1 VNNKELIPPGLT
13 YLADNIISKNNI
25 LGASR
30 GTRAKWAKDLSFPE
44 ETETIFFA
52 GCGYQYA
59 SELES
64 LMSLLRRID
73 KSAIS
78 TEMAMSLASF
88 QKRLGIDASGIY
100 RRVMARGSD
109 GAQPLLSAV
118 KVLRNLGVKFG
129 YLGDDEPC
137 CGALLHYT
145 GLHKKFA
152 QHAQQVHD
160 TLKSRGLDVP
170 MITTS
175 ITDANQSHASDV
187 FRTASDCGIKYIKLG
202 YWDYGGFGMAKEQ
215 IRKMQNDL
223 NGIFKLCEE
232 YDVNAAVHIHSGNCL
247 SSSAVLLWML
257 LRDYDPT
264 HLGAYID
271 PGHMAVEGG
280 LTGWRMGMDLL
291 RENTRIVAVKDFGW
305 FKGSHEAGRKGWR
318 AEIVPLS
325 EGLVPWV
332 EVFQYLR
339 EMGFD
344 GPVSLHSEYEYLD
357 LKGLIHQTKSD
368 LEYIRDILNKL

>member
-1 VNNKELIPPGLT
+1 MFSDIGMQLIMFTKMLKNIGNLT
-13 YLADNIISKNNI
+13 L
-25 LGASR
+25 
-30 GTRAKWAKDLSFPE
+30 E
-44 ETETIFFA
+44 QA
-52 GCGYQYA
+52 GDH
-59 SELES
+59 LV
-64 LMSLLRRID
+64 
-73 KSAIS
+73 
-78 TEMAMSLASF
+78 EMGF
-88 QKRLGIDASGIY
+88 
-100 RRVMARGSD
+100 D
-109 GAQPLLSAV
+109 GADLTV
-118 KVLRNLGVKFG
+118 REGGYVLPEFVTK
-129 YLGDDEPC
+129 
-137 CGALLHYT
+137 
-145 GLHKKFA
+145 GLPDA
-152 QHAQQVHD
+152 ID

-332 EVFQYLR
+332 EVFRYLR

-344 GPVSLHSEYEYLD
+344 GPVSLHSEYEHLD
-357 LKGLIHQTKSD
+357 LKGLIHQTKID
-368 LEYIRDILNKL
+368 LEYIRDILKGLKPR